1 MKKEHQELG
10 VQESKEDIPN
20 IAMVD
25 CLMNIFGFHRISP
38 TGELLPL
45 KEVGASIK

>member
-10 VQESKEDIPN
+10 VQEYKEDIPN

-25 CLMNIFGFHRISP
+25 CLMNIFGFHRTSP
-38 TGELLPL
+38 TDEEL
-45 KEVGASIK
+45 KEKYKEDKLK

>member
-10 VQESKEDIPN
+10 VQESKEYIPN

-25 CLMNIFGFHRISP
+25 SFMKIFGFHRTSP
-38 TGELLPL
+38 TDKELEEKYKGEN
-45 KEVGASIK
+45 KK

>member
-10 VQESKEDIPN
+10 VQESKDSTPN

-25 CLMNIFGFHRISP
+25 SFMKIFGFHRTNP
-38 TGELLPL
+38 TDEEL
-45 KEVGASIK
+45 KEKYKEDKSI

>member
-20 IAMVD
+20 IAMAD
-25 CLMNIFGFHRISP
+25 SFMNIFGMHRVSP
-38 TGELLPL
+38 TDKELEEKY
-45 KEVGASIK
+45 KEDNKK

>member
-20 IAMVD
+20 IAMAD
-25 CLMNIFGFHRISP
+25 SFMSIFGFSRISP
-38 TGELLPL
+38 TDKELEEKY
-45 KEVGASIK
+45 KEDKLT

>member
-20 IAMVD
+20 IAMAD
-25 CLMNIFGFHRISP
+25 SFMNIFGMHRVSP
-38 TGELLPL
+38 TDKELEEKYKGEN
-45 KEVGASIK
+45 KK